1 MTLPRIQKLP
11 ESLQN
16 HIAAGEVVE
25 RPASVLKELLDNA
38 LDADATRVDVMVE
51 GGGQSCIQVRDNGH
65 GILPEDLPLALTR
78 HATSKLHS
86 LEDLTAI
93 RTLGFRGEAL
103 ASVASVSRLRLA
115 SSTGGGEG
123 VAVEAEFGRLGAPR
137 PLAMAQGTEVTVRD
151 LFANVPAR
159 LKFLRPPTTEARK
172 CQEVFQRISL
182 LHLDV
187 ALSFSQAGR
196 TVFSLPAQVSLAER
210 LRLFWPEEIVD
221 AMQPVES
228 VGPVHIVGLVGDP
241 SRAQGRGDRILL
253 AVNGRPVQDKLL
265 VRAVREAYRGR
276 ILTNEFPQVVLDIR
290 LDPEMVD
297 VNVHPAKI
305 EVRFQDEGLVFR
317 AVFQAISRVLQA
329 GLRREDAP
337 SPMAPALDI
346 SLPPPPE
353 PASRKFAQTR
363 LMEHLAGAAEAPAA
377 WDPPV
382 PQAAA
387 APPRTSS
394 PLPWRYVG
402 QVAATYLVLL
412 GTDEVLLL
420 DQHAAHERVL
430 FHTIATTPAN
440 AQGLVP
446 PLSFPVHASEVD
458 TVEALWEPL
467 TRLGFALEHTPPCLV
482 VHRIPAILTV
492 ARAKDF
498 ITDALQGGKQDLQA
512 LHARMACHGAVR
524 AGDVLSPSEAHALLE
539 AWWNTPEREFCPHG
553 RPTLIRLGVDALEK
567 LFKRR
572 G

>member
-159 LKFLRPPTTEARK
+159 LKFLRTPTTESRK

-187 ALSFSQAGR
+187 SLSFSQAGR
-196 TVFSLPAQVSLAER
+196 TVFSLPATASLAER
-210 LRLFWPEEIVD
+210 LRHFWPEEIVD
-221 AMQPVES
+221 AMLPVES
-228 VGPVHIVGLVGDP
+228 RGSIEVVGLAGDP
-241 SRAQGRGDRILL
+241 ARAQGRGDRILL

-265 VRAVREAYRGR
+265 VRAVREAYRGM
-276 ILTNEFPQVVLDIR
+276 ILGNEFPQVVLDIR

-305 EVRFQDEGLVFR
+305 EVRFQDESMVFR
-317 AVFQAISRVLQA
+317 AVMQALSRVLQKN
-329 GLRREDAP
+329 LRREEP
-337 SPMAPALDI
+337 PALTPPADI
-346 SLPPPPE
+346 SLSAPMDPPTP
-353 PASRKFAQTR
+353 KFAQTR
-363 LMEHLAGAAEAPAA
+363 LMEHLAVAAEAPAL
-377 WDPPV
+377 WDPPA
-382 PQAAA
+382 PQA
-387 APPRTSS
+387 PPPPSRTSIH
-394 PLPWRYVG
+394 LPWRYAG

-412 GTDEVLLL
+412 GADEVLLL

-430 FHTIATTPAN
+430 FHSIATTPPSS
-440 AQGLVP
+440 QGIMP
-446 PLSFPVHASEVD
+446 PITFPVHPSEVD

-467 TRLGFALEHTPPCLV
+467 TTLGFALEHTPPRLV

-492 ARAKDF
+492 SRAKDF
-498 ITDALQGGKQDLQA
+498 IADALQGKERDLHSV
-512 LHARMACHGAVR
+512 HARMACHGAVR
-524 AGDVLSPSEAHALLE
+524 AGDELSPTEAHALLE

-553 RPTLIRLGVDALEK
+553 RPTLVRLGVEALEK